1 MKNNLDSMSEKYLS
15 KFLNF
20 FLYSN
25 SKFLDSDRCV
35 SKKNIGNGII
45 FKDLIAYII
54 K

>member
-25 SKFLDSDRCV
+25 SKFLDSDSV
-35 SKKNIGNGII
+35 FQKKI
-45 FKDLIAYII
+45 LEME
-54 K
+54 